1 MWWCRQKKEHCSRS
15 VLVPALPLISFVTLG
30 KSLSLLCLDFLIC
43 KTDTLHPYIRGWQR
57 ESNVKTLQ
65 RILYYKVHVRLLL
78 PSSLTLSSIN
88 LLDLQQMKLTMKR
101 HMWAKEKAGKT
112 EEGTLLQGTRDLRP
126 AFGRWRLHKMTT
138 EKTESWPEQRP
149 VDQNTTHFPGK
160 NRAEWLF
167 VNGKNNYTNA
177 EFPEAW
183 NKSLNKGVS
192 FSSVK
197 WRIWTR
203 SVVSKL

>member
-1 MWWCRQKKEHCSRS
+1 MW
-15 VLVPALPLISFVTLG
+15 
-30 KSLSLLCLDFLIC
+30 
-43 KTDTLHPYIRGWQR
+43 
-57 ESNVKTLQ
+57 TLQ

-78 PSSLTLSSIN
+78 LSSLTLSSIN

-112 EEGTLLQGTRDLRP
+112 EEGTLPQGTRDLRP

-203 SVVSKL
+203 SVVSKLLICCHCF